1 MTRLTNLLNL
11 PKNAGV
17 IGPFIGV
24 SILVVTVAVL
34 VLQMTIRPWANDD
47 YGSETHLN
55 TKQELDG
62 YTRTELT
69 YLGTTSDGPQ
79 GWKPSDIARSASNG
93 DAKFVESA
101 SGGLPSSSPATDA
114 EAGFAIFVGY
124 GCASC
129 HGLDATGTNA
139 GPSVTGTSERRLANM
154 LEKGPKSMPAYGE
167 SHLLGADLDLIA
179 TFLGSLTEATPTP
192 EPLVRLT
199 ATPFPQPTSTPAPL
213 EPPKPTVPPTSTP
226 VPTATLVPGA
236 PTQTPAPA
244 TPTPEP
250 TAIPEPTA
258 TPAPV
263 DTARLDSAQT
273 LFFDV
278 GCDICHGELAEG
290 GKDAPS
296 LDDLTADE
304 IRDFVREPQRPANSK
319 FSEGMDP
326 YDLGSLTEAELDE
339 IIFFLLNK

>member
-1 MTRLTNLLNL
+1 MSRLENLLNL

-34 VLQMTIRPWANDD
+34 VIQMTIRPWATDD

-55 TKQELDG
+55 TKQGLDS

-69 YLGTTSDGPQ
+69 YLGTTSDGPL
-79 GWKPSDIARSASNG
+79 GWQPSDVARSASNG
-93 DAKFVESA
+93 DVKFVGSSSDGLASA
-101 SGGLPSSSPATDA
+101 SNATDA
-114 EAGFAIFVGY
+114 EAGSAIFVGY

-139 GPSVTGTSERRLANM
+139 GPSVTGTSPRRLANM
-154 LEKGPKSMPAYGE
+154 LEKGPKSMPVYGD

-179 TFLGSLTEATPTP
+179 AFLGSLIEATPTP
-192 EPLVRLT
+192 EPVARIK
-199 ATPFPQPTSTPAPL
+199 ATPFPQPTTPPAPTQIPTPTAVPVATLAPGVPTPTPAP
-213 EPPKPTVPPTSTP
+213 
-226 VPTATLVPGA
+226 
-236 PTQTPAPA
+236 
-244 TPTPEP
+244 PTP
-250 TAIPEPTA
+250 IPEPTA

-263 DTARLDSAQT
+263 DTARLDASQT

-290 GKDAPS
+290 GSDGPTIEN
-296 LDDLTADE
+296 LTAEE
-304 IRDFVREPQRPANSK
+304 IRDFVRDPQRPSDSK

-326 YDLGSLTEAELDE
+326 YELGDLTEEELDE
-339 IIFFLLNK
+339 IIFFLLNRSF

>member
-1 MTRLTNLLNL
+1 MTKISNLLDL

-24 SILVVTVAVL
+24 AILVATVAIL
-34 VLQMTIRPWANDD
+34 VLQMTIRPWATSD

-55 TKQELDG
+55 TQEELNS

-69 YLGTTSDGPQ
+69 YIGTTSDGPR
-79 GWKPSDIARSASNG
+79 GWVPSNIARAVENG
-93 DAKFVESA
+93 DTKFVENA
-101 SGGLPSSSPATDA
+101 LGGLPASSFANDA
-114 EAGFAIFVGY
+114 DAGFAIFVGY

-129 HGLDATGTNA
+129 HGLDATGTEA
-139 GPSVTGTSERRLANM
+139 GPSVTGTSQRRLENM

-167 SHLLGADLDLIA
+167 SHLLGADLTLIA
-179 TFLGSLTEATPTP
+179 EFLGSLAEATPTP
-192 EPLVRLT
+192 EPAVRIT

-213 EPPKPTVPPTSTP
+213 EPTVAPTSTP

-236 PTQTPAPA
+236 PTPTPAPP

-250 TAIPEPTA
+250 TATPE
-258 TPAPV
+258 PV
-263 DTARLDSAQT
+263 DTARLDAAQT

-290 GKDAPS
+290 GSDGPTIEN
-296 LDDLTADE
+296 LTAEE
-304 IRDFVREPQRPANSK
+304 IRDFVRDPQRPADSK

-326 YDLGSLTEAELDE
+326 YEIGDITEEELDE